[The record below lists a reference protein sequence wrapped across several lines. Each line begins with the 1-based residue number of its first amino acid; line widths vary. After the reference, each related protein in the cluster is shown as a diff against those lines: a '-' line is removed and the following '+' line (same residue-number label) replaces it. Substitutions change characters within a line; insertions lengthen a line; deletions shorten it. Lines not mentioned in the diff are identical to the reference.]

1 MQDLLGYLTLDM
13 FLERK
18 LDLYF
23 SLQSRIESRESY
35 DLQDDPELDGSAE
48 ALLLLLLLKLNLLL
62 ALRRLLSCITLDGS
76 ILLLA
81 VRLLREVQL
90 FIFQVIVF
98 SVVIWDSARLSL
110 CLSIDLLILLFSVPN
125 SRRQHL
131 FDIDLLARVFT
142 G

>member
-13 FLERK
+13 FLERE

-23 SLQSRIESRESY
+23 SLQSRIESRETY

-48 ALLLLLLLKLNLLL
+48 ALLLLLLFKLNLLL

>member
-125 SRRQHL
+125 SGRQHL